1 LAVVKSDQFETFL
14 KQAARRAA
22 MFLLHS
28 GEAEIA
34 SARARRLVAALVDDV
49 ADPFQVVRLSAETL
63 AADPGRLADEA
74 LAISMFGGRR
84 VVWVEAGGRDLTG
97 IVEAV
102 AEALPKETSLVI
114 EAGVLKRGSAM
125 RALFETRPNTASI
138 ECWAPQSASLAGMV
152 GAEAKRAGVRIAPEA
167 LKHLVD
173 ILAADPATAQSEI
186 AKLMLY
192 AASTGAL
199 DAADID
205 AVAAGAGASPADAL
219 VDFALG
225 GDLVGLER
233 GATEG
238 LADSGDAAFAAL
250 RLGQRVALLM
260 QVGMGGEPE
269 RLNRLPPAVKNAV
282 LAQAKSY
289 APETLARR
297 LPALLNL
304 HAATRREPD
313 LASAQAFRAL
323 TAFALAARRRGGG

>member
-97 IVEAV
+97 LVEAV
-102 AEALPKETSLVI
+102 ADALPKETSLVI
-114 EAGVLKRGSAM
+114 EAGVLKRGAPM
-125 RALFETRPNTASI
+125 RALFETRPNAATI
-138 ECWAPQSASLAGMV
+138 ECWAPQAASLAEMV
-152 GAEAKRAGVRIAPEA
+152 DAEARRAAVRIDPEA
-167 LKHLVD
+167 RRHLVN
-173 ILAADPATAQSEI
+173 ILAADPATAESEI
-186 AKLMLY
+186 AKLMIY

-199 DAADID
+199 EAADID

-225 GDLVGLER
+225 GDLAGLER

-238 LADSGDAAFAAL
+238 LADSGDAGFAAL
-250 RLGQRVALLM
+250 QLARRVALLM
-260 QVGMGGEPE
+260 QIRTGGEPE
-269 RLNRLPPAVKNAV
+269 RLHRLPLAVKNAV
-282 LAQAKSY
+282 LAQARSY

-304 HAATRREPD
+304 LVSTRREPD
-313 LASAQAFRAL
+313 LASAQTFRAL
-323 TAFALAARRRGGG
+323 SAFALSARRRGEG